1 MRTFLTYLVEDHPL
15 IHAKLAATL
24 QELPGVQLAGW
35 ARSEGEAKAWLAETA
50 QRPDLLIVD
59 LFLDGGSGLGV
70 LRLAR
75 TCSPPLRCVVLSN
88 YVTPEVRQRCLALGA
103 EQVFDKSADI
113 EALLQLC
120 RDAGAAHAPAAAQP

>member
-1 MRTFLTYLVEDHPL
+1 MRTFHTYLVEDHPL

-24 QELPGVQLAGW
+24 QELPGVRLAGW
-35 ARSEGEAKAWLAETA
+35 ARSEDEAKAWLADPGH
-50 QRPDLLIVD
+50 RPDLLIVD

-75 TCSPPLRCVVLSN
+75 ACSPPLRCVVLSN
-88 YVTPEVRQRCLALGA
+88 YITPEVRQRCLALGA
-103 EQVFDKSADI
+103 ERVFDKSADI

-120 RDAGAAHAPAAAQP
+120 REAGAGSAPAAAQT

>member
-1 MRTFLTYLVEDHPL
+1 MHTFHTYLVEDHPL

-24 QELPGVQLAGW
+24 QELPGVRLAGW
-35 ARSEGEAKAWLAETA
+35 ARSEGQAKAWLADPA
-50 QRPDLLIVD
+50 HRPDLLIVD
-59 LFLDGGSGLGV
+59 LFLDSGSGLGV

-75 TCSPPLRCVVLSN
+75 ACSPPLRCVVLSN

-103 EQVFDKSADI
+103 ERVFDKSADI

-120 RDAGAAHAPAAAQP
+120 REAGAGSAPAAASP